1 MGKGFGSASRVLD
14 MAAAHRTTNMLGK
27 AARSHARKAAPLKGL
42 GGIGLG
48 AAAVGGGY
56 GYYQSKQG
64 NYSQAAMGIG
74 AGIGGLVLGGKS
86 LSKGIGFARKAAD
99 ARFAMGQVAEV
110 APRMSSGRISSAAVA
125 GSAKRTARAVASS
138 GRRSVSQL
146 PTGPSRGAVSSGS
159 SGVTAEGILA
169 YRNQAPRGG
178 ILGGGIFS

>member
-14 MAAAHRTTNMLGK
+14 MAAAQRTTNMLGK
-27 AARSHARKAAPLKGL
+27 SARSYARKATPLKGL
-42 GGIGLG
+42 GGMGLG

-64 NYSQAAMGIG
+64 NYGQAAMGIG

-99 ARFAMGQVAEV
+99 ARFAMGQIAEV

-125 GSAKRTARAVASS
+125 GSAKRTARAVTSS
-138 GRRSVSQL
+138 GRRSISEL
-146 PTGPSRGAVSSGS
+146 PTGPSRG
-159 SGVTAEGILA
+159 VTQAGLEA
-169 YRNQAPRGG
+169 YRNQPPTSRG
-178 ILGGGIFS
+178 ILGGIFS